1 MTALLQ
7 PDLLTEEEYL
17 ETEEFAETK
26 HEYLGGQVHA
36 MAGANNQHNTIA
48 MNFLGLLHAQLR
60 SKPCKPFN
68 SDTKV
73 RIPFR
78 DHIRFYYPDAMIVCE
93 SSDPL
98 LHYQENPVVIL
109 EVLSESTR
117 RTDLN
122 EKTEA
127 YLSLP
132 SLRVLLLAESDSQ
145 TVIIH
150 RRDSAGL
157 FQSGILRPPAT
168 EIPLPEI
175 EASLRLFDLYE
186 GTNLPA
192 AISSESPRG

>member
-1 MTALLQ
+1 M
-7 PDLLTEEEYL
+7 PILLTEEKYL
-17 ETEEFAETK
+17 EAEEFAENK
-26 HEYLGGQVHA
+26 NEFV
-36 MAGANNQHNTIA
+36 AGHSFPRAEGTNRHNAIA
-48 MNFLGLLHAQLR
+48 TNFLCGLYPQLR
-60 SKPCKPFN
+60 GKLCHPCN

-98 LHYQENPVVIL
+98 LHYQEKPVVIL

-150 RRDSAGL
+150 RRDSTGH

-175 EASLRLFDLYE
+175 EATLRLSDLYE

-192 AISSESPRG
+192 AMPSESPRG